1 MSDQSN
7 MNDRLK
13 ALINC
18 LSSTQENEADCM
30 EFDTEVDCLA
40 EMIAAGAPA
49 SVIKPKIAAHIE
61 HSPDCREEFDA
72 LVAILKAE
80 RDGELVDQDT
90 PL

>member
-18 LSSTQENEADCM
+18 LSSTQEDEADCM
-30 EFDTEVDCLA
+30 EFDGEVDCLA
-40 EMIAAGAPA
+40 EMLAAGAPA
-49 SVIKPKIAAHIE
+49 SVIKPRIAAHIE
-61 HSPDCREEFDA
+61 HSADCREEFDA

-80 RDGELVDQDT
+80 RDGELVDKDA
-90 PL
+90 